1 MTIPRII
8 KHLEDVGENGTA
20 EEFKDALMKFG
31 DREAAAEALHK
42 GLQRQARYEDSGD
55 YTSPASSGYRRMLA
69 KQKIMQDYDLRR
81 GIFADFNAVA
91 EKNPSTAPK
100 IPANNNNNADPLRQ
114 IEDLTRRVE
123 ELENAP
129 KIGLMQQIKL
139 KK

>member
-20 EEFKDALMKFG
+20 DEFKDALIKFG
-31 DREAAAEALHK
+31 EDSAAAEALHK

-81 GIFADFNAVA
+81 GAFADFNAA
-91 EKNPSTAPK
+91 AIKKPATTAP
-100 IPANNNNNADPLRQ
+100 ASNSNNNNAALLRQ

-129 KIGLMQQIKL
+129 KIGLMHQIKL

>member
-20 EEFKDALMKFG
+20 DEFKDALIKFG
-31 DREAAAEALHK
+31 EDANAAEALHK

-55 YTSPASSGYRRMLA
+55 YTSPASSGYRRMQA

-81 GIFADFNAVA
+81 GAFADFNAVA
-91 EKNPSTAPK
+91 VRKSAPAPQA
-100 IPANNNNNADPLRQ
+100 PANNNNAALLRQ

-123 ELENAP
+123 ELERAP